1 MLQLLP
7 RHLQLIIIFAA
18 QKKSEVIRVINH
30 PPQFVRNLMP
40 NFKWKVDSAEN
51 TLFLTFDDGPT
62 PNVTEWVLDN
72 LAEYDAKATFFCLG
86 RNAEHYPDIYKRII
100 DEGHA
105 VGNHTYSHLNGWK
118 VSVQEYI
125 DDVDL
130 ASQIIDS
137 HLMRPPYGRFT
148 KKQIQPLRDQGYKMI
163 LWDVMPEDYNPRV
176 KPHECCECVLR
187 YATSG
192 SIITF
197 HDSMKARMNLYF
209 ALPRVL
215 KHFTE
220 MGFKFARLE

>member
-1 MLQLLP
+1 M
-7 RHLQLIIIFAA
+7 
-18 QKKSEVIRVINH
+18 IRVINH
-30 PPQFVRNLMP
+30 PPQFIRQLFP
-40 NFKWKVDSAEN
+40 RFKWKVDDAEN

-62 PNVTEWVLDN
+62 PQVTEWVLDN

-86 RNAEHYPDIYKRII
+86 RNAEHYPEIYKRII

-118 VSVQEYI
+118 VSAKEYV

-163 LWDVMPEDYNPRV
+163 LWDVMPEDYNHRV
-176 KPHECCECVLR
+176 KPHECCNCVLR
-187 YATSG
+187 YATGG

-197 HDSMKARMNLYF
+197 HDSVKASHNLYF
-209 ALPRVL
+209 TLPRVL
-215 KHFTE
+215 QHFTE